1 MRRHAGTEC
10 GQPDGR
16 NGPGA
21 GRRRLGRR
29 RRTTAR
35 LARRRPAKITVSDSD
50 GQARYAVA
58 YKGRPL
64 LAPSPLGLVL
74 ATGGSAV
81 PRPEDH
87 RRRQAASDTTYDL
100 VAGKARTVRD
110 HYNQL
115 SVDFQEPEGQ
125 KRQLRVI
132 VRAYDDG
139 VAFRYVLPRKPARR
153 RSMSATRRPASTSRP
168 TTAAGA

>member
-1 MRRHAGTEC
+1 
-10 GQPDGR
+10 
-16 NGPGA
+16 
-21 GRRRLGRR
+21 
-29 RRTTAR
+29 
-35 LARRRPAKITVSDSD
+35 
-50 GQARYAVA
+50 
-58 YKGRPL
+58 
-64 LAPSPLGLVL
+64 
-74 ATGGSAV
+74 
-81 PRPEDH
+81 
-87 RRRQAASDTTYDL
+87 

-139 VAFRYVLPRKPARR
+139 VAFRYVLPPQAGAWR